1 MKHLLKRIIKPLLM
15 MFISLY
21 LRKAKKVF
29 LSKRASINHR
39 TFLEGYNKIW
49 EGVSISNSYIGIA
62 TYIGKDSLLDNVKI
76 GRFCSIASNVK
87 VVAATHPL
95 EKFVSTHPAFY
106 STLKQAGFSFVK
118 MQLFDEFRTIK
129 GRYAI
134 IGNDVWIGPDVT
146 LLGGIRIGDGAVILA
161 SSVVTKDVEPY
172 SIVGGVPAKLLKYRF
187 EPIMIKKLLEI
198 KWWNWTLEEIKE
210 RAQYFIDIESFTAQK
225 VN

>member
-1 MKHLLKRIIKPLLM
+1 MKHILKRSIKLSLM

-21 LRKAKKVF
+21 FRKNKKVF

-49 EGVSISNSYIGIA
+49 EGVSISNSYIGIG

-95 EKFVSTHPAFY
+95 EKFVSTHPSFY
-106 STLKQAGFSFVK
+106 STLKQAGFCFVN
-118 MQLFDEFRTIK
+118 MQLFDEFRTIE

-146 LLGGIRIGDGAVILA
+146 LLGGIQIGDGAVILA

-198 KWWNWTLEEIKE
+198 KWWNWTFEEIRA
-210 RAQYFIDIESFTAQK
+210 RAQYFIDIDSFTNQK
-225 VN
+225 IN